1 MRALSPAY
9 LRLGGPRSTLF
20 HFADQN
26 SEENGKKGKIVLSGE
41 LRRLIEI
48 RKTYDSFL
56 LRFHFDRAFPPS
68 LPSLSHRNKYLRRI
82 PSKIALTRKHVSS
95 SVNFPA
101 VVRNPVAETGWINLN
116 NASCTG
122 ERWYTNSRC
131 LAKSNEKVYVD
142 IHGHHSSSGH
152 LFATCYFSESRL
164 FLRKR

>member
-56 LRFHFDRAFPPS
+56 LRVHFDRASFSSFSITVINTFEEFPP
-68 LPSLSHRNKYLRRI
+68 K
-82 PSKIALTRKHVSS
+82 LTRKHVSS

-101 VVRNPVAETGWINLN
+101 MVRNPVAETGWINLN